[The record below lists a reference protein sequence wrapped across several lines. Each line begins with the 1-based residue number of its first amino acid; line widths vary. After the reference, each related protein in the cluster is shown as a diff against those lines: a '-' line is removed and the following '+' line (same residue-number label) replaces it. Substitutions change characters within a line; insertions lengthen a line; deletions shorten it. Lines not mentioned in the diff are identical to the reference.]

1 MPLATP
7 HKLPP
12 SPPLQVTYPGLPSH
26 PDHGLMKSISNE
38 GFGFGGL
45 LGVEF
50 ESAAT
55 ADAFIPRLQNKHGF
69 GFMAVSLG
77 YFDTLMSPSGEGRRA

>member
-1 MPLATP
+1 MLTWPT
-7 HKLPP
+7 
-12 SPPLQVTYPGLPSH
+12 QVTYPGLPSH

-55 ADAFIPRLQNKHGF
+55 GEAFMQRLQNKHGF

-77 YFDTLMSPSGEGRRA
+77 YFDTLMSLSGESAK